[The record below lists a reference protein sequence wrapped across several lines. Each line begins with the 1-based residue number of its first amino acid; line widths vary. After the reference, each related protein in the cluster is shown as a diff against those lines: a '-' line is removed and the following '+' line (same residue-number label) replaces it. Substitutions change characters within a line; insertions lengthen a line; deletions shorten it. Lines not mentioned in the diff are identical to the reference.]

1 MNTYPSF
8 STKEGSNEQS
18 EGADDISSIFNS
30 VFNVELAK
38 TTAAINEVLEVRYQV
53 YCIDRPFEDPN
64 CFLDKRERDAY
75 DPRSVHA
82 LIRHRLTGNSVA
94 AVRLVL
100 AGDSARNDFPME
112 GPCIGKMS
120 ANAQKALAAVPRH
133 KVAEMSRLAVSRDF
147 RRRVNENQTTSGIS
161 DFASYTDEDGGQ
173 RAMPYIS
180 LGLFAAIVKMSV
192 ENGITHWLAVME
204 PTLLRLLKRYGI
216 SFEHVGPV
224 VEYHGRRKPV
234 FTEAAALLDGIR
246 RQRPD
251 VWTLITE
258 NGRYLPER
266 PAKAARKP
274 LVPAPVA
281 ARVGLKPTRQ
291 SMVA

>member
-1 MNTYPSF
+1 MNTNASF
-8 STKEGSNEQS
+8 SVEEGSNTES
-18 EGADDISSIFNS
+18 NEADDVGYIFNS
-30 VFNVELAK
+30 AFKVELAT

-64 CFLDKRERDAY
+64 CFQNKREHDAY

-82 LIRHRLTGNSVA
+82 LIRHRSSLQSVA

-100 AGDSARNDFPME
+100 AGGSGDSHFPME
-112 GPCIGKMS
+112 GPCLHRMS
-120 ANAQKALAAVPRH
+120 STARRAVAATPRH
-133 KVAEMSRLAVSRDF
+133 RIAELSRLAVSREF
-147 RRRVNENQTTSGIS
+147 RRRLNESETTSGLS
-161 DFASYTDEDGGQ
+161 DQVCYTDTDGGR

-180 LGLFAAIVKMSV
+180 LGLFAAIVQMSV
-192 ENGITHWLAVME
+192 KHGITHWLAVME

-216 SFEHVGPV
+216 EFDHVGPT

-234 FTEAAALLDGIR
+234 YTEAASLLEGIR

-251 VWTLITE
+251 VWALITDS
-258 NGRYLPER
+258 GRFLPEK
-266 PAKAARKP
+266 PAHREQTT
-274 LVPAPVA
+274 PAVA
-281 ARVGLKPTRQ
+281 VEE